1 MLIVTYD
8 IHDDKL
14 RAKFSK
20 LLKKFGRMLQYS
32 VYEIKNSERILRI
45 LKTEIEFSF
54 APKFSWAD
62 SILIIPVSAALSD
75 KLIRYGQPAMEQEE
89 ILFL

>member
-8 IHDDKL
+8 IHSDKI
-14 RAKFSK
+14 RSKFSR

-45 LKTEIEFSF
+45 LKTEIEFTF
-54 APKFSWAD
+54 MPKF
-62 SILIIPVSAALSD
+62 I
-75 KLIRYGQPAMEQEE
+75 
-89 ILFL
+89 